1 MYKYIYVYLVLDQKK
16 ALIRPRRHFRLH
28 SLRSALNE
36 PPKKNLIFSPWS
48 KLLPYFPRTWVML
61 PSMCLDWK
69 SQLKIHS
76 KLVEV
81 SVLKVFF
88 LKIFSKIFFWAKKLE
103 NNIKTSV
110 GFFLQINV
118 FSVVNVC
125 LSVLDGG
132 RRRRSGGV
140 KSEKLRIRELSGA
153 SKKTTPHR
161 CHKSGAQHP
170 AG

>member
-1 MYKYIYVYLVLDQKK
+1 MNHQKK
-16 ALIRPRRHFRLH
+16 FDFFTLVQIITLFSSYLSHATEHVPGLKVSVED
-28 SLRSALNE
+28 SLEISRSLCFE
-36 PPKKNLIFSPWS
+36 SFLSQEFFFDFFFSQ
-48 KLLPYFPRTWVML
+48 
-61 PSMCLDWK
+61 K
-69 SQLKIHS
+69 SLKII
-76 KLVEV
+76 
-81 SVLKVFF
+81 LK
-88 LKIFSKIFFWAKKLE
+88 
-103 NNIKTSV
+103 SV

-161 CHKSGAQHP
+161 CHKSGARHP